1 AADGLLF
8 FTLESMLIYG
18 SFTVAL
24 SALAAAFAD
33 APQSSRVGLVVGVIT
48 VQLMLAISAYRRMI
62 AQRALL
68 GELEESERRFRG
80 LAMQAP
86 VGIYRCDLKARCTF
100 ANEEWCQLAGVSV
113 EEAMGRGWTEAVHP
127 DDRERCSKL
136 WQQASLLGTPW
147 EAEFRFLHR
156 GGDVRWVYSR
166 ATVVRG

>member
-48 VQLMLAISAYRRMI
+48 VQLMLAISAYRRLI

-68 GELEESERRFRG
+68 GELEESERRFRA
-80 LAMQAP
+80 LAMGAP
-86 VGIYRCDLKARCTF
+86 VGIYRCDLNARCTF
-100 ANEEWCQLAGVSV
+100 ANQEWCQLAGLSP
-113 EEAMGRGWTEAVHP
+113 EEAMGVGWAKAVHP
-127 DDRERCSKL
+127 DDRERSNKL
-136 WQQASLLGTPW
+136 WR
-147 EAEFRFLHR
+147 EARE
-156 GGDVRWVYSR
+156 Y
-166 ATVVRG
+166 